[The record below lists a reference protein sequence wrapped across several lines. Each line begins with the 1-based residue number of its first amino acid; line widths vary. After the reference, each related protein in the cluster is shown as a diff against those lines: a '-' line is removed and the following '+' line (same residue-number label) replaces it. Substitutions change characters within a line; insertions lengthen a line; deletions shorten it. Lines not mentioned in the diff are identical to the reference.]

1 MRIVVSAFING
12 KGWTEGPS
20 EQRVQKRYLDVRK
33 EGVSNNLNSVYEYEG
48 FYWGTSLEKERVKLQ
63 FCVF

>member
-1 MRIVVSAFING
+1 MDSGSFGTKRA
-12 KGWTEGPS
+12 E
-20 EQRVQKRYLDVRK
+20 RYLDVRK

-48 FYWGTSLEKERVKLQ
+48 FYWGTSLQIQKERVKLQ